1 VFESLQKSL
10 GGRAAL
16 YVAAICLIILALEAW
31 REWASRSAVLAH
43 AREDVT
49 GLAHAA
55 RQHAEDTFEMASAAA
70 TAVARSLDRQQPGPE
85 LFGRAAELMRSS
97 VSASSRVVAL
107 YLFDADGGWLASSE
121 GVPLPAEASRPLVA
135 TLAAGQGF
143 APMLGDPVR
152 LAPDGRLVIPLVKGV
167 AGAAGDMAG
176 FVVAAVDP
184 RHFGDFYARLGLG
197 PRDYIAL
204 VATSGRLLA
213 HSGGGTGPT
222 PSDLAFAVEEAPP
235 PSGAEVL
242 RSPADQVDRITARSA
257 ASQFPVVVEVARSV
271 DDVLAPWLREAMQR
285 LAVTLLL
292 VAALAIGGLRLADQ
306 IWRRHRSEAV
316 LARKES
322 EFRLLAESVSDL
334 VERFDADGHR
344 LYCSPALERMTGH
357 GPDEVVGKSAFDI
370 VLPED
375 RHVVKAAA
383 RRLRSGLSGEE
394 TVTYRIRHKDGRE
407 LWFETAL
414 RMAADSTPEEP
425 SVVGVTRDVTARKL
439 LEIRLAD
446 MARVDGLTGLANRRA
461 FDEALH
467 REVARAHRGHRPLS
481 LLMIDAD
488 RFKRFNDDYGHLA
501 GDACLRA
508 MAAVIARH
516 GRRPSD
522 LAARYGGEEL
532 VILLPDTGLDAARK
546 LGNDIC
552 RDIQALGIVHA
563 RNLPWGRA
571 TVSVGVAELQ
581 HDPAT
586 RRDGTSLVAAADLAL
601 YDAKAQGRNQCVA
614 APLAIRTSLLAG

>member
-1 VFESLQKSL
+1 MFESLQKSL
-10 GGRAAL
+10 GGRTAL
-16 YVAAICLIILALEAW
+16 YVAAICLVILALEGW
-31 REWASRSAVLAH
+31 REWTSRSAVLGH
-43 AREDVT
+43 SREDVA

-70 TAVARSLDRQQPGPE
+70 TAVARSLDRQHHTDE
-85 LFGRAAELMRSS
+85 LLARAAELMRSS

-107 YLFDADGGWLASSE
+107 YLFDAEGSWLASSE
-121 GVPLPAEASRPLVA
+121 GLPLAADAGTPLVA
-135 TLAAGQGF
+135 TLGEGQSY
-143 APMLGDPVR
+143 APLLADPVR
-152 LAPDGRLVIPLVKGV
+152 LGPDGRLVIPLVKGV
-167 AGAAGDMAG
+167 VGVDGTMSG
-176 FVVAAVDP
+176 FVVAAADP
-184 RHFGDFYARLGLG
+184 RHFSDFYARLGLG
-197 PRDYIAL
+197 PRDYIAV

-213 HSGGGTGPT
+213 RSTGSTGP
-222 PSDLAFAVEEAPP
+222 PLADAPATEALPARSGVE
-235 PSGAEVL
+235 L
-242 RSPADQVDRITARSA
+242 RLSPADQVERITAWSA

-285 LAVTLLL
+285 LALTLVL
-292 VAALAIGGLRLADQ
+292 VLALAIGGLRLADQ

-322 EFRLLAESVSDL
+322 EFRLLAESASDL
-334 VERFDADGHR
+334 VERFDTDGRR

-357 GPDEVVGKSAFDI
+357 RPDEVVGTRAFDV

-375 RHVVKAAA
+375 RHVVKTAA
-383 RRLRSGLSGEE
+383 RRLRNGQSDQE

-414 RMAADSTPEEP
+414 RTAADSTPEQP

-467 REVARAHRGHRPLS
+467 REVARAHRSQRTLC

-508 MAAVIARH
+508 MAKVIARH

-532 VILLPDTGLDAARK
+532 ALLLPETDLAVARK
-546 LGNDIC
+546 LGNEIC

-563 RNLPWGRA
+563 RNLPWGCA
-571 TVSVGVAELQ
+571 TVSVGVAELK
-581 HDPAT
+581 HDPAAP
-586 RRDGTSLVAAADLAL
+586 RDGSSLVAAADLAL

-614 APLAIRTSLLAG
+614 APLAARTSLLAG